1 MAEVVIQGA
10 NIQGPI
16 IQGPIIQGWCP
27 GALRPMASGD
37 GLVVRVRAHGGRLA
51 QAQARGIADL
61 ARLHGNGLI
70 DLSNRANLQLRG
82 VTEASYPALIA
93 GLRQLGLIDDSAEA
107 EARRNI
113 IVTPFWHSADLT
125 QQLAAELTAALA
137 AADAPAL
144 PAKFGFV
151 LDTAA
156 RPVLRDVSADIWIET
171 GPEGLLL
178 AVQGGAK
185 AVSAKDAVAQALALA
200 RWFLDA
206 GGVTGGRGRMAQL
219 LARIGLPAGF
229 EAPRLQ
235 PLRATLGAQAQ
246 GQLLGFDFGQ
256 MQAQTLAAL
265 ADLGAL
271 RLTPW
276 RMLLIEGLAQAPD
289 LEGVIT
295 RAEDPMLRVVA
306 CSGAPACPQALGDT
320 RGLARALA
328 PHVTGLLHVSGCA
341 KGCAHPGP
349 ARTLTAT
356 PVGFDLI
363 CDGPASGIPDRIALS
378 ASELICD
385 PSLIS
390 KAP

>member
-1 MAEVVIQGA
+1 MAEAV
-10 NIQGPI
+10 

-37 GLVVRVRAHGGRLA
+37 GLVVRVRPHGGRLS

-144 PAKFGFV
+144 PAKFGFL

-171 GPEGLLL
+171 GPKGLLL

-229 EAPRLQ
+229 DAPRLQ

-246 GQLLGFDFGQ
+246 GRLLGFDFGQ

-276 RMLLIEGLAQAPD
+276 RMLLIEGLAQVPD
-289 LEGVIT
+289 LAGVIT

-320 RGLARALA
+320 RSLARALA

>member
-1 MAEVVIQGA
+1 MAEAV
-10 NIQGPI
+10 IQGPI

-37 GLVVRVRAHGGRLA
+37 GLVVRVRPHGGRLS

-171 GPEGLLL
+171 GPKGLLL

-229 EAPRLQ
+229 DAPRLQ

-246 GQLLGFDFGQ
+246 GRLLGFDFGQ

-276 RMLLIEGLAQAPD
+276 RMLLIEGLAQVPD
-289 LEGVIT
+289 LAGVIT

-320 RGLARALA
+320 RSLARALA

>member
-1 MAEVVIQGA
+1 MAEVV
-10 NIQGPI
+10 

-37 GLVVRVRAHGGRLA
+37 GLVVRVRPHGGRLS
-51 QAQARGIADL
+51 QAQACGIADL

-113 IVTPFWHSADLT
+113 IVTPFWDSADLT

-171 GPEGLLL
+171 GPKGLLL

-306 CSGAPACPQALGDT
+306 CSGAPACPQALADT

>member
-1 MAEVVIQGA
+1 MAEVV
-10 NIQGPI
+10 

-37 GLVVRVRAHGGRLA
+37 GLVVRVRPHGGRLS

-61 ARLHGNGLI
+61 ARRHGNGLI

-113 IVTPFWHSADLT
+113 IVTPFWDSADLT

-171 GPEGLLL
+171 GPKGLLL

-306 CSGAPACPQALGDT
+306 CSGAPACPQALADT

>member
-1 MAEVVIQGA
+1 MAKAV
-10 NIQGPI
+10 IQGPI

-37 GLVVRVRAHGGRLA
+37 GLVVRVRPHGGRLT

-61 ARLHGNGLI
+61 ARRHGNGLI

-82 VTEASYPALIA
+82 VTEASYPALIT

-113 IVTPFWHSADLT
+113 IVTPFWHSADPT
-125 QQLAAELTAALA
+125 QRLAAELTAALA

-156 RPVLRDVSADIWIET
+156 QPVLRDVSADIWIET

-206 GGVTGGRGRMAQL
+206 GGVTAGRGRMAQL
-219 LARIGLPAGF
+219 LARSGLPAGF
-229 EAPRLQ
+229 EARRLQ

-246 GQLLGFDFGQ
+246 GRLLGFDFGQ

-276 RMLLIEGLAQAPD
+276 RMLLVEGLAHAPD

-328 PHVTGLLHVSGCA
+328 PNVTGLLHVSGCA

-363 CDGPASGIPDRIALS
+363 YDGPASGIPDRIALS
-378 ASELICD
+378 ASELIRD

>member
-1 MAEVVIQGA
+1 MAEVV
-10 NIQGPI
+10 

-37 GLVVRVRAHGGRLA
+37 GLVVRVRPHGGRLS

-113 IVTPFWHSADLT
+113 IVTPFWDSADLT
-125 QQLAAELTAALA
+125 QQLAAELAAALA

-171 GPEGLLL
+171 GPKGLLL

-200 RWFLDA
+200 RWFWDA

-320 RGLARALA
+320 RSLARALA

>member
-1 MAEVVIQGA
+1 MAEVV
-10 NIQGPI
+10 

-37 GLVVRVRAHGGRLA
+37 GLVVRVRPHGGRLS

-113 IVTPFWHSADLT
+113 IVTPFWHSADPT

-171 GPEGLLL
+171 GPKGLLL

-320 RGLARALA
+320 RSLARALA

>member
-1 MAEVVIQGA
+1 MAEAVIQGPI
-10 NIQGPI
+10 IQGPI

-37 GLVVRVRAHGGRLA
+37 GLVVRVRPHGGRLS

-113 IVTPFWHSADLT
+113 IVTPFWHSADPT
-125 QQLAAELTAALA
+125 QQLAAELTAALT
-137 AADAPAL
+137 AADAPTL

-185 AVSAKDAVAQALALA
+185 AVSATEAVAQALALA

-229 EAPRLQ
+229 VALRVQ
-235 PLRATLGAQAQ
+235 PVRAMPGAQPQ
-246 GQLLGFDFGQ
+246 GRLLGFDFGQ

-276 RMLLIEGLAQAPD
+276 RMLLIEGLGPAPD

-295 RAEDPMLRVVA
+295 RADDPMLRVVA

-320 RGLARALA
+320 RSLARALA
-328 PHVTGLLHVSGCA
+328 PHVTRLLHVSGCA

-363 CDGPASGIPDRIALS
+363 SDGPASGIPDRIALS